1 MPEKGKD
8 YYKNMGKLASIVIVT
23 YNSVDYIGK
32 CIESITKQNYPH
44 EIIIV
49 DNCSQDGTATFIN
62 DNFPSVKLI
71 ESLANKGYGAGN
83 NLGIKHAKGEYIVI
97 LNPDTI
103 VEQSWLEELIKPLII
118 SNKVIT
124 TSKILTYNGSL
135 ISACGINN
143 HITGLAFP
151 RGFGYKPNAFMNQ
164 EFVSGLSGCSFAIKK
179 SNIIE
184 LGGFDENLFM
194 YHDDVDLSWRALLNG
209 YQILY
214 ISRSVVKHSYNLHV
228 PPNKIYNLEKGR
240 YIVLRKYLSKK
251 QVIMMFPS
259 LLITEILTFGYALIN
274 GREGIRYK
282 VKAVKDGLTLRVD
295 KIDGDKVHLL
305 LHLNYMI
312 PVDQLTY
319 NALERILK
327 VLANYIFKLNYRLLD
342 LVSKGFQ

>member
-1 MPEKGKD
+1 MSE
-8 YYKNMGKLASIVIVT
+8 LASIVIVT

-32 CIESITKQNYPH
+32 CIESIIKQDYPY

-49 DNCSQDGTATFIN
+49 DNCSQDGTSTFIK

-71 ESLANKGYGAGN
+71 ESFENKGYGAGN
-83 NLGIKHAKGEYIVI
+83 NIGIKHAKGEYIVI

-103 VEQSWLEELIKPLII
+103 VGQSWLEELIKPFNIN
-118 SNKVIT
+118 NKVIT
-124 TSKILTYNGSL
+124 TSKILTYNGSI
-135 ISACGINN
+135 ISACGISN

-151 RGFGYKPNAFMNQ
+151 RGFGCNPNTFMSQ
-164 EFVSGLSGCSFAIKK
+164 ELVSGLSGCSFAIKK
-179 SNIIE
+179 SDIIE

-209 YQILY
+209 YKILY
-214 ISRSVVKHSYNLHV
+214 ISKSVVKHSYDLHV
-228 PPNKIYNLEKGR
+228 SPNKIYHLEKGR

-251 QVIMMFPS
+251 QVILMFPS

-274 GREGIRYK
+274 GRKGVMNK

-295 KIDGDKVHLL
+295 KIDGDKAHILI
-305 LHLNYMI
+305 HLNYMI

-327 VLANYIFKLNYRLLD
+327 VLANYIFKLNYRLLRFSFEG
-342 LVSKGFQ
+342 VSVRCV